1 MILED
6 EVETG
11 VIESDIELSADDDG
25 VGILISIFCHDVQLW
40 KLVMFGERV
49 GIPMGTKCAPL
60 LADLFLYLL
69 RGRLHTNA
77 SQEKQKEASPI
88 L

>member
-25 VGILISIFCHDVQLW
+25 VGILISIFCHDVQL
-40 KLVMFGERV
+40 
-49 GIPMGTKCAPL
+49 
-60 LADLFLYLL
+60 
-69 RGRLHTNA
+69 
-77 SQEKQKEASPI
+77 
-88 L
+88 